1 MLTLHLEENKQLYL
15 TLNVIHG
22 KIYFKYIKL
31 LYIKKTMK
39 EMFENLVGYIYIP
52 GVGKTF

>member
-22 KIYFKYIKL
+22 KIKYIKL
-31 LYIKKTMK
+31 LNIKKTMK
-39 EMFENLVGYIYIP
+39 EMFENLIGYIYIP
-52 GVGKTF
+52 GVGEIF